1 VIVTIL
7 LWLLWIAVGLLGLL
21 ALFAFAIHLHIII
34 NYLQYVVRIFQERPL
49 FVIPFGQPVEE
60 AEEVSM
66 VTADG
71 LTLRGCYLKAN
82 GPRKGVILFGL
93 EYGCNRWGCLSY
105 TDFLREANY
114 DIFTFE
120 MRGQGDSPA
129 QQGYDPLQWVTDF
142 EIEDFQTA
150 VEYLKK
156 RPDADPKGIGFFG
169 LSKGGSA
176 GLWVGAH
183 DPWVRCF
190 VTDGAFAHMSVMV
203 PYMKQW
209 IYIYARMPWLVR
221 FIPHWYYVYAA
232 RKGLKVIKE
241 QRKTNYPELEKVLHM
256 LSPRPWLM
264 IHGGR
269 DNYIKPAMAEALF
282 SHARDPKELWIVDK
296 AKHNQAMHV
305 ANGEYKRRIL
315 AFFDEHMASRPKT
328 PALRLDHAAA
338 PSPNGKGV
346 HTERAESHAPVSV

>member
-1 VIVTIL
+1 MIVTIL
-7 LWLLWIAVGLLGLL
+7 VWLFWIAIGLLGFL

-49 FVIPFGQPVEE
+49 FVIPFGQPAAD
-60 AEEVSM
+60 AEEVSLI
-66 VTADG
+66 TADG
-71 LTLRGCYLKAN
+71 LTLRGCYLKTA
-82 GPRKGVILFGL
+82 GPRKGVLLFGL

-105 TDFLREANY
+105 TDFLREAGY

-129 QQGYDPLQWVTDF
+129 QPGYEPLQWVTDF

-156 RPDADPKGIGFFG
+156 RPDANPLGIGFFG

-256 LSPRPWLM
+256 LAPRPWLM

-269 DNYIKPAMAEALF
+269 DNYIKPAMAESLF
-282 SHARDPKELWIVDK
+282 DNAREPKELWIVDK

-315 AFFDEHMASRPKT
+315 AFFDEHLAPCAER
-328 PALRLDHAAA
+328 RLDRAAA
-338 PSPNGKGV
+338 PSPNGNGV
-346 HTERAESHAPVSV
+346 HTEHRAASVTV